1 MNLTWITVTRA
12 AVGMRKSKRQTM
24 RRLHAL
30 NRQSGGRL
38 LRPVDFRAD
47 GTPSKFEVCAEV
59 LMEFE
64 SGRLAAAEDDLELIN
79 SRVDDLEMR
88 LAAVRNSHLA
98 HRRKTGRE
106 LEAIN
111 KRMAAHFAIL
121 RGFAELEGLDISG
134 HVETRIRKSS

>member
-1 MNLTWITVTRA
+1 
-12 AVGMRKSKRQTM
+12 
-24 RRLHAL
+24 RLHAL

-59 LMEFE
+59 LLEFE
-64 SGRLAAAEDDLELIN
+64 SGRLAETESELELIN
-79 SRVDDLEMR
+79 SRVDDLEIR

-111 KRMAAHFAIL
+111 KRMAAHSAIL
-121 RGFAELEGLDISG
+121 RGFAELEGLDVSR
-134 HVETRIRKSS
+134 HAETR